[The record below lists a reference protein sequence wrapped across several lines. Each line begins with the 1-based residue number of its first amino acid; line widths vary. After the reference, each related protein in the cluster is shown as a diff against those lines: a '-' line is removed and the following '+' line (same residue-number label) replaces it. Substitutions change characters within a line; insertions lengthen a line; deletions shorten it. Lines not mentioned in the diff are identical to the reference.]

1 MPKAFEDGPYRFFFY
16 SNDRDEPIHVH
27 VKRERNVAKFW
38 LDPVQ
43 LERSGG
49 FRPSELRTIER
60 IVQANQE
67 LLMEEWDGHF
77 ND

>member
-1 MPKAFEDGPYRFFFY
+1 MPKAFEEGPYRFFFY

-49 FRPSELRTIER
+49 FRPAELRTIER

-67 LLMEEWDGHF
+67 FLMEEWHGHF
-77 ND
+77 SD